1 MQAGEYPPSP
11 SACPLHPAGDSTAW
25 LLLLR
30 HAPSSWNDAQRRQG
44 WADPPLTKA
53 AETAARH
60 WSVTRP
66 PCLRAAASSDL
77 RRARDTARLIAEQ
90 AHWPEVALYRAL
102 CEQDQGA
109 WTGLTKA
116 EIKRRWPGAMREHP
130 RRPLGGETAD
140 AVLDRVLPVLSRIGS
155 DNRGTCTLVVTHS
168 EVIRIIER
176 AVGSDAAVVPP
187 LEGRWLRVDLPA
199 RGAGSIGIFAAGELT
214 PGRLARTAE
223 TPWAVTAGQ
232 AR

>member
-1 MQAGEYPPSP
+1 MRVRDHPPGP
-11 SACPLHPAGDSTAW
+11 SACPLHPADESTAW

-30 HAPSSWNDAQRRQG
+30 HAPSSWNDEGRRQG

-77 RRARDTARLIAEQ
+77 RRARDTARVIAEH
-90 AHWPEVALYRAL
+90 ARWPEVSLYRAL

-116 EIKRRWPGAMREHP
+116 EIKRRWPGAMRERP
-130 RRPLGGETAD
+130 RRPLGGESAD
-140 AVLDRVLPVLSRIGS
+140 AVLDRVLPVLSQIGS
-155 DNRGTCTLVVTHS
+155 DNRGRCTLVVTHS

-187 LEGRWLRVDLPA
+187 LEGRWLRVDLQT
-199 RGAGSIGIFAAGELT
+199 RGTGSIGIFAAGGLT
-214 PGRLARTAE
+214 PGRLARTPE
-223 TPWAVTAGQ
+223 TAGAVKAGE